1 MVDLQKY
8 FLSCHVLSLC
18 DAVYSK
24 CVLLFLAA
32 SAEGCGMVFGCI
44 SDFQLC
50 TTESFVNFLF
60 FCLLVT
66 EPGNSDKASTQ
77 A

>member
-1 MVDLQKY
+1 
-8 FLSCHVLSLC
+8 
-18 DAVYSK
+18 
-24 CVLLFLAA
+24 
-32 SAEGCGMVFGCI
+32 MVFGCI

-50 TTESFVNFLF
+50 TTESFVNILF

-66 EPGNSDKASTQ
+66 EPGNSDKASAQ